1 MSVAMVTG
9 PNSGIG
15 LVIARSLA
23 ERGYHVVAAG
33 RSEQRIA
40 PVVAEIKDSGGSAEF
55 LHLDLATLDS
65 AKAAAVAF
73 EKTGR
78 TLDVLVNNA
87 GIGVNRRG
95 LTKDG
100 FDVHFGINH
109 LGHFMLTHHL
119 QRTFRPGTR
128 IVQVASSVHDR
139 AEGIDFDRVQRKSS
153 VGGLREYAVSKLAN
167 VLFVREMARREPDWR
182 LYAVHP
188 GLVNTKLIPG
198 IVRVFY
204 RSQMLTPS
212 QGADTPLWCATSDDV
227 ADESGNYYA
236 KRKARTPSPVALDD
250 DLAAELWRRS
260 ELWCGVAP
268 QH

>member
-1 MSVAMVTG
+1 MVTG